1 MKIQGKGRFSTPAG
15 TVHPLCLGAETRYNC
30 YMKTNLSHN
39 LIDWLNANGLDPLG
53 DYDVRVSADERFPN
67 LFNLKYGVISAD
79 KFNPIVCACRGAVV
93 EKTDSGFH
101 LVAYAFDRFFNLGEQ
116 GAAEIDWSSAKVQEK
131 YDGSLI
137 KLFWSGTQWV
147 VSTSGS
153 VGGAGLVGKSD
164 VSFEELFWVAFD
176 YMHYSTLD
184 LNTDYCYV
192 FELCSP
198 ENRVVVKYE
207 EPQLRLLAV
216 RDRTDDFNEL
226 DLKWFSHSWSVAE
239 GFLLSDPESIRAAAN
254 ARGADHEG
262 FIVCDASGNRVK
274 VKSDVYVQL
283 HRVRG
288 NGEPNFSEL
297 FLNGD
302 LDEFLLHFPE
312 YRVQFSQLCD
322 RLYMK
327 GLAVN
332 NNVKYHAHLNQ
343 KDFAATVLEYY
354 KNVSGAMFGIRSGK
368 YANFSE
374 YVSQMSPKQLDAL
387 LGL

>member
-1 MKIQGKGRFSTPAG
+1 MEK
-15 TVHPLCLGAETRYNC
+15 
-30 YMKTNLSHN
+30 NLRHN
-39 LIDWLNANGLDPLG
+39 LIDWLNVNGLGSLG
-53 DYDVRVSADERFPN
+53 DYGIRVSTDERFPN

-79 KFNPIVCACRGAVV
+79 KFDPIVCACRGAVV
-93 EKTDSGFH
+93 EKTDSGFR

-116 GAAEIDWSSAKVQEK
+116 GAAEIDWDSATVQEK

-153 VGGAGLVGKSD
+153 VGGAGSVGES
-164 VSFEELFWVAFD
+164 VISFEELFWDTFR
-176 YMHYSTLD
+176 YMRYNIND
-184 LNTDYCYV
+184 LNSDYCYV

-207 EPQLRLLAV
+207 EPMLRLLAV
-216 RDRTDDFNEL
+216 RDRSDDFKEL
-226 DLKWFSHSWSVAE
+226 DLKWFNRHWSVAE
-239 GFLLSDPESIRAAAN
+239 GFLLSGPESIRAAAN
-254 ARGADHEG
+254 ARGSDHEG
-262 FIVCDASGNRVK
+262 FIVCDASGNRIK

-302 LDEFLLHFPE
+302 LAEFLLHFPE
-312 YRVQFSQLCD
+312 YRVRFDRLCD

-327 GLAVN
+327 GWTVD
-332 NNVKYHAHLNQ
+332 NNVKYHAHLSQ

-368 YANFSE
+368 YANFSD
-374 YVSQMSPKQLDAL
+374 YVSQITPKQLDTL